1 MTANH
6 LPEPALV
13 AGLERLARTE
23 LSLGARLVHVALA
36 LVASAMTIVVVSL
49 LLTEPALPLRTIV
62 AFGLLGLIGVGWVA
76 YSAWV
81 LTARRV
87 MLARQ
92 RVVAGRLA
100 VVFCGTFTGGC
111 VVLAFTTGA
120 PAAWPAMAMSVVML
134 AHALAARR
142 DGARKAARPARG
154 ARAGSGA
161 WWHLTSFRDPIHS
174 LLAGVVKRTGRV
186 DWHKETTHANVRC
199 SGN

>member
-1 MTANH
+1 MTTSDR
-6 LPEPALV
+6 PDPSLV

-49 LLTEPALPLRTIV
+49 LLTEPALPLRTVV
-62 AFGLLGLIGVGWVA
+62 AFALLALIGVGWVG

-100 VVFCGTFTGGC
+100 VVFCGAFTGGC
-111 VVLAFTTGA
+111 VVLAFTTGV
-120 PAAWPAMAMSVVML
+120 PAAWPAMAMSVVL
-134 AHALAARR
+134 LAAALTLWRRAETAHARLLVRR
-142 DGARKAARPARG
+142 NALEREVARG
-154 ARAGSGA
+154 G
-161 WWHLTSFRDPIHS
+161 I
-174 LLAGVVKRTGRV
+174 
-186 DWHKETTHANVRC
+186 
-199 SGN
+199 